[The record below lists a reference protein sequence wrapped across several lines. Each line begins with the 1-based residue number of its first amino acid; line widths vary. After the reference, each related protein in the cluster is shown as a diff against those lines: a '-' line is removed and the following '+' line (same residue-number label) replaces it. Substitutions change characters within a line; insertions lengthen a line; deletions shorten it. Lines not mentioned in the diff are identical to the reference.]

1 MASEI
6 IVNATDWET
15 RVALV
20 ENKVLVELYIEHKKD
35 KGTLGNVYKGRVSR
49 VLPGMQAAFMDI
61 GLEKAGFL
69 YVSDI
74 DFKDIML
81 EHDNLLGE
89 VGIDHAVGSME
100 DSKEYTSME
109 SSPAPPLPIEEMLRE
124 GQEILVQ
131 ISKNPLGFKGARVT
145 SYVSLPGRYLV
156 FMPTINQ
163 VGISRRIESEEERE
177 RLRQIVMELKPPG
190 SGYIIRTASQGQHRE
205 ELENDVI
212 YLNKLWQNI
221 KKKAKKT
228 RAPNMIYQDLDL
240 ILRAI
245 RDLVTKDVENIIIDN
260 EEAYKHCTK
269 FVESYLPHLSKNI
282 KLYEG
287 KENIFDYYGFEVE
300 ISRSLGRKI
309 WLKSGGNITID
320 QTEALTAI
328 DVNTGKFVGKRNLED
343 TILKTNM
350 EAVKEIVYQ
359 IRLRNIGGLIILD
372 FIDMEKD
379 SSKEM
384 VYGTLELAL
393 KNDRTHTSILKISEL
408 GLVEMTR
415 KRVRDSITRILC
427 EPCPYCEGRGTVKSA
442 RTVCYDIFRE
452 INRVSTASLRQKFFL
467 TVNPSVADLLLDE
480 ESDCLEKLEK
490 SLTVQIVI
498 KADSSIHQEIF
509 EIIPT

>member
-6 IVNATDWET
+6 IVNAANWET
-15 RVALV
+15 RVALM
-20 ENKVLVELYIEHKKD
+20 ENNILMELYIEHKKD
-35 KGTLGNVYKGRVSR
+35 KGILGNVYKGKVIR

-74 DFKDIML
+74 DFKDIMM

-89 VGIDHAVGSME
+89 VEINHDLEKEEVSE
-100 DSKEYTSME
+100 DEKMMGYSHT
-109 SSPAPPLPIEEMLRE
+109 AAFPIEEMVRE
-124 GQEILVQ
+124 GQEIMVQ
-131 ISKNPLGFKGARVT
+131 ISKNPLGYKGARLT
-145 SYVSLPGRYLV
+145 SYITIPGRYLV

-163 VGISRRIESEEERE
+163 VGISRRIESESERE
-177 RLRQIVMELKPPG
+177 RLRNIVTELKPRE
-190 SGYIIRTASQGQHRE
+190 SGYIVRTASQGRPRE

-221 KKKAKKT
+221 KKKSRKT
-228 RAPNMIYQDLDL
+228 RGPTLIYQDLDL
-240 ILRAI
+240 IMRAV
-245 RDLVTKDVENIIIDN
+245 RDLVTKDVESIIIDN
-260 EEAYKHCTK
+260 EEAYNECVK
-269 FVESYLPHLSKNI
+269 FVESYLPHLSRNI
-282 KLYEG
+282 KLYDG
-287 KENIFDYYGFEVE
+287 KENIFDAYGLEVE

-359 IRLRNIGGLIILD
+359 LRLRNIGGLIILD
-372 FIDMEKD
+372 FIDMEKE

-384 VYGTLELAL
+384 VYGALEQAL
-393 KNDRTHTSILKISEL
+393 KTDRTHTTILKISEL

-415 KRVRDSITRILC
+415 KRVRDSIARTLC
-427 EPCPYCEGRGTVKSA
+427 EACPYCEARGTIKSA

-452 INRVSTASLRQKFFL
+452 ITRISAGDLKHKIFL
-467 TVNPSVADLLLDE
+467 NVNPSVADLLLDE
-480 ESDCLEKLEK
+480 ESDYLEELEK
-490 SLTVQIVI
+490 SLKTQIVI
-498 KADSSIHQEIF
+498 KADSGIHQEHFDI
-509 EIIPT
+509 TAA